1 MKLLLTFVITIL
13 IFGAIDFL
21 WLGVIA
27 KNLYQQK
34 IGFIMADKVNWVAA
48 LIFYLMYIGGILYF
62 VVFPC
67 LNNGDW
73 QAALFKGSILGI
85 LCYGTY
91 DLTNMATLKN
101 WSYEIVI
108 IDIIWGAFLT
118 GITSALSFTITLKF
132 L

>member
-1 MKLLLTFVITIL
+1 MKILLTFVITLL

-21 WLGVIA
+21 WLGLIA

-34 IGFIMADKVNWVAA
+34 LGFIMADKFNWVAA
-48 LIFYLMYIGGILYF
+48 LIFYLMYVGGILYF
-62 VVFPC
+62 VIFPS
-67 LNNGDW
+67 LNNGNW
-73 QAALFKGSILGI
+73 QTALLKGAILGI

-101 WSYEIVI
+101 WPYEIVI
-108 IDIIWGAFLT
+108 IDILWGAFLT
-118 GITSALSFTITLKF
+118 GLTSTLSFIIAQKF

>member
-1 MKLLLTFVITIL
+1 MKILLTFIITLL

-34 IGFIMADKVNWVAA
+34 LGFVMTDKVNWVAA
-48 LIFYLMYIGGILYF
+48 SIFYLMYIGGILYF
-62 VVFPC
+62 VIFPD
-67 LNNGDW
+67 LDNDDW
-73 QAALFKGSILGI
+73 QATLFKGAILGI

-91 DLTNMATLKN
+91 DLTNMATIKN

-118 GITSALSFTITLKF
+118 GLTSALSFVITQKF

>member
-1 MKLLLTFVITIL
+1 MKILLTFVITLL

-21 WLGVIA
+21 WLGAIA

-34 IGFIMADKVNWVAA
+34 IGFIMADKFNWVAA
-48 LIFYLMYIGGILYF
+48 LIFYLMYIGGMLYF
-62 VVFPC
+62 VIFPS

-73 QAALFKGSILGI
+73 QTALLKGAILGV

-101 WSYEIVI
+101 WPYEIVI
-108 IDIIWGAFLT
+108 IDILWGAFLT
-118 GITSALSFTITLKF
+118 GLTSVLSFIIAQKF

>member
-1 MKLLLTFVITIL
+1 MKLLLTFVITLL

-21 WLGVIA
+21 WLGLIA

-34 IGFIMADKVNWVAA
+34 LGFIMADKFNWVAA
-48 LIFYLMYIGGILYF
+48 LIFYLIYVGGILYF
-62 VVFPC
+62 VIFPS
-67 LNNGDW
+67 LNNGNW
-73 QAALFKGSILGI
+73 QTALLKGAILGI

-101 WSYEIVI
+101 WPYEIVI
-108 IDIIWGAFLT
+108 IDILWGAFLT
-118 GITSALSFTITLKF
+118 GLTSTLSFIIAQKF

>member
-1 MKLLLTFVITIL
+1 MIKTIAHFFSLYRNVSKLYMKLLLTFVITLL

-62 VVFPC
+62 VVFPG
-67 LNNGDW
+67 LENGDW
-73 QAALFKGSILGI
+73 QSALFKGSILGI

-101 WSYEIVI
+101 WPYEI
-108 IDIIWGAFLT
+108 
-118 GITSALSFTITLKF
+118 LKVAY